1 MVALNTI
8 DWLFFII
15 LALCT
20 GYLLFYAIASLFYHN
35 RIYPETSKRH
45 CFLVLFPAYAEDS
58 VIISSIQTFLQQ
70 NYPKKSYH
78 VVVISDHQKD
88 ETNNALQQLPIT
100 TLIATY
106 TESSKAKALTLAIN
120 TIHENDY
127 DTVVVLDADN
137 LVPANFLAELNKVR
151 TAGIKVIQVHRKGLI
166 NQSPISILDS
176 VSEEINNGFFRKGH
190 QALGMSSALTGS
202 GMAFDYNWFKQNI
215 ENAKTAGEDKEL
227 EAMLLKQ
234 RIRVTYLD
242 QLFVFDKKTDT
253 QKAIGNQRKRWIA
266 AQFNSMIHA
275 IPDLPKAIITGNLD
289 YIDKIFQWMLPPRLI
304 QLALIFGITLIITL
318 TGSSA
323 AYKWVWLSLAQ
334 IAAMLIPV
342 PKTYWNKQLLKALLH
357 IPVLTIQMFM
367 NIFKLKGANNKFI
380 HTKHE

>member
-20 GYLLFYAIASLFYHN
+20 GYLLFYAIASLFYRN

-45 CFLVLFPAYAEDS
+45 RFLVLFPAYAEDS

-70 NYPKKSYH
+70 NYPKESYH

-88 ETNNALQQLPIT
+88 ETNKALQQLPIT

-106 TESSKAKALTLAIN
+106 AESSKAKALTLAIN
-120 TIHENDY
+120 TLDENDY

-137 LVPANFLAELNKVR
+137 SAPANFLTELNKVR
-151 TAGIKVIQVHRKGLI
+151 AVGIKTIQVHRKGLI
-166 NQSPISILDS
+166 NQSPISILDG
-176 VSEEINNGFFRKGH
+176 VSEEINNGIFRKGH

-215 ENAKTAGEDKEL
+215 GKVKTAGEDKEL
-227 EAMLLKQ
+227 EVMLLKQ
-234 RIRVTYLD
+234 RIYITYINK
-242 QLFVFDKKTDT
+242 LFILDKKTGT

-275 IPDLPKAIITGNLD
+275 LSDLPRAIITGNLD
-289 YIDKIFQWMLPPRLI
+289 YADKIFQWMLPPRLI
-304 QLALIFGITLIITL
+304 QLTLIFGITLIISL
-318 TGSSA
+318 IGSSVA
-323 AYKWVWLSLAQ
+323 CKWLWLSLAQ
-334 IAAMLIPV
+334 IIAMIIPI
-342 PKTYWNKQLLKALLH
+342 PKTYWNKNLLKSLYR
-357 IPVLTIQMFM
+357 IPVLAIRMFS
-367 NIFKLKGANNKFI
+367 NLFKLRGVNNKFI